1 MCTLGL
7 RAAASDRSFSLPTA
21 ELCLHVGEARSGSP
35 FAECVYDAVAPEAR
49 GAHADLFFFAAT
61 SRTGRTEKRACDF
74 GRSDTAGAVRTGR
87 VLTCAAGHLL
97 SLLKCG
103 WPCSLLLLMLLK
115 YDRGLAT
122 IMGGWSLSLAQPL
135 ACGIFLHS
143 QLSPCA
149 GAQKTPRARA
159 LFRPVVSRGRGL
171 VLQTTRAKRSLRFA
185 IPMQDAAAVPATQ
198 F

>member
-1 MCTLGL
+1 ML
-7 RAAASDRSFSLPTA
+7 
-21 ELCLHVGEARSGSP
+21 AR
-35 FAECVYDAVAPEAR
+35 Y
-49 GAHADLFFFAAT
+49 H
-61 SRTGRTEKRACDF
+61 
-74 GRSDTAGAVRTGR
+74 
-87 VLTCAAGHLL
+87 
-97 SLLKCG
+97 
-103 WPCSLLLLMLLK
+103 
-115 YDRGLAT
+115 RGLAT

-149 GAQKTPRARA
+149 GAQKTPQARA
-159 LFRPVVSRGRGL
+159 LFRPVVSGL